1 MKDDQVHLLRG
12 VKILLPADKIL
23 VCVLGLME
31 CVHLVLQFLATAH
44 SIYSP
49 QHIPLFSDWGV
60 INLRASR
67 VKKMLI
73 ERLLQGSVLLGLA
86 HCPFR
91 FFMIRMANGLPS

>member
-1 MKDDQVHLLRG
+1 MKDDPVHLLRG
-12 VKILLPADKIL
+12 VKALLPADKIL
-23 VCVLGLME
+23 VCVLALME
-31 CVHLVLQFLATAH
+31 CVHLVLQFLASAH
-44 SIYSP
+44 SIYSR

-73 ERLLQGSVLLGLA
+73 EKLLQGSVLLGLA